1 MKPEAQNA
9 VATNLRRAIWNWIE
23 TFPAEFAESSTGQRR
38 LDASAPERVF
48 DLFFQIKTE
57 QTRKTIWPTLTAL
70 LLLSHDR
77 LKTIA
82 KAVEEHSWGSK
93 SIQSKKVKIGLI
105 VLPLHTDI
113 CGL

>member
-9 VATNLRRAIWNWIE
+9 VAISLRRAIWSWIE

-57 QTRKTIWPTLTAL
+57 QNRKIMWPTLTAL
-70 LLLSHDR
+70 LLLCYDR
-77 LKTIA
+77 LRVVG
-82 KAVEEHSWGSK
+82 KAFEEHTWNNKVSQG
-93 SIQSKKVKIGLI
+93 KKVR
-105 VLPLHTDI
+105 H
-113 CGL
+113 CH